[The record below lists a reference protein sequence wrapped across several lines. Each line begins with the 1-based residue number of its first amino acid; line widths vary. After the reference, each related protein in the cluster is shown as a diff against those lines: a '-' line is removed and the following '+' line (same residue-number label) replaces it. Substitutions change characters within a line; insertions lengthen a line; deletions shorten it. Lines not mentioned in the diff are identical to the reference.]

1 MDAMTA
7 TPGPPVAAAP
17 HGRAGRNLGAATAVG
32 VGLAGVLVVSLFLY
46 QPAFALVVATVMG
59 LGVLEIS
66 AALDGA
72 GIHVSRWPVLLG
84 TVPMVVGGYLF
95 GPEFLLGACA
105 VTVLVGFGWRLP
117 GGAGNFVADATA
129 TVFVTVYVP
138 LMGGFAALLSRGDEG
153 PWHVLAFLACVVA
166 SDVGGYASGVLFGR
180 HSMAPRI
187 SPKKSWEGF
196 AGAAVLTLVVGS
208 LVVGL
213 GTSLP
218 WWVGTVLAAAVV
230 ATATVGDLI
239 ESLIKRDIGV
249 KDMGNLLPGHG
260 GLMDR
265 LDSMLPSAVVAYV
278 VFAAVEWA
286 LGHF

>member
-1 MDAMTA
+1 MTA
-7 TPGPPVAAAP
+7 TPGPPVASAV

-32 VGLAGVLVVSLFLY
+32 VGLGAVILVSLFLY
-46 QPAFALVVATVMG
+46 RPAFALVVATVMV
-59 LGVLEIS
+59 LGVVEIS
-66 AALDGA
+66 SALAGA
-72 GIHVSRWPVLLG
+72 GINVTRWPVLLG
-84 TVPMVVGGYLF
+84 TVPMVVGAYLL
-95 GPEFLLGACA
+95 GPDFLLGACG
-105 VTVLVGFGWRLP
+105 VTVLLGFISRLP
-117 GGAGNFVADATA
+117 RGADGFVADATA

-153 PWHVLAFLACVVA
+153 PWRVLAFLACVVA
-166 SDVGGYASGVLFGR
+166 TDVGGYASGVLFGR

-196 AGAAVLTLVVGS
+196 AGAALLTLVVGS

-218 WWVGTVLAAAVV
+218 WWAGTVLAAAVV
-230 ATATVGDLI
+230 ATATMGDLI

-260 GLMDR
+260 GIMDR

-278 VFAAVEWA
+278 VFTAVEWA
-286 LGHF
+286 LRHS

>member
-1 MDAMTA
+1 MTA
-7 TPGPPVAAAP
+7 TPGPPVAAAT
-17 HGRAGRNLGAATAVG
+17 HGRAGRNLAAATAVG
-32 VGLAGVLVVSLFLY
+32 VGLGGICLVSLFISR
-46 QPAFALVVATVMG
+46 PVFAAVVATVMV
-59 LGVLEIS
+59 LGVVEMSS
-66 AALDGA
+66 ALAGA
-72 GIHVSRWPVLLG
+72 GIHMTRWPVLIG
-84 TVPMVVGGYLF
+84 TVPMVVGGSLF
-95 GPEFLLGACA
+95 GPDFLLGACGL
-105 VTVLVGFGWRLP
+105 TVLLGFGWRL
-117 GGAGNFVADATA
+117 GRGADGFVADATA

-138 LMGGFAALLSRGDEG
+138 LMGGFATLLSRGDEG
-153 PWHVLAFLACVVA
+153 PARVIAFLSCVVA

-180 HSMAPRI
+180 HPMAPRI

-196 AGAAVLTLVVGS
+196 AGAVLLTLVVGS

-218 WWVGTVLAAAVV
+218 WWAGTVLAAAVV

-260 GLMDR
+260 GIMDR

-278 VFAAVEWA
+278 VFTAVEWA
-286 LGHF
+286 LAHL

>member
-1 MDAMTA
+1 MTA
-7 TPGPPVAAAP
+7 TPGPPVAAAA

-32 VGLAGVLVVSLFLY
+32 VGLGAVVVASLFVY
-46 QPAFALVVATVMG
+46 KPAFSLLVAAAM
-59 LGVLEIS
+59 VLAVWEIS
-66 AALDGA
+66 TALAGA
-72 GIHVSRWPVLLG
+72 GINVSRWPVVIG

-95 GPEFLLGACA
+95 GPEFLLGACG
-105 VTVLVGFGWRLP
+105 VTVLLGFAWRLP
-117 GGAGNFVADATA
+117 KGADGFVADATA

-153 PWHVLAFLACVVA
+153 PWHVLAFLASVVA

-208 LVVGL
+208 LVVAL

-218 WWVGTVLAAAVV
+218 WWAGTVLAAAVV

-249 KDMGNLLPGHG
+249 KDMGSLLPGHG
-260 GLMDR
+260 GIMDR

-278 VFAAVEWA
+278 VFTVVDWA
-286 LGHF
+286 LHF

>member
-1 MDAMTA
+1 MTA
-7 TPGPPVAAAP
+7 TPGPPVAAAT

-32 VGLAGVLVVSLFLY
+32 VGLGAVVVASLFVY
-46 QPAFALVVATVMG
+46 TPAFSLFVAVAMV

-66 AALDGA
+66 TALAGA
-72 GIHVSRWPVLLG
+72 DINVSRWPVLIG

-95 GPEFLLGACA
+95 GPEFLLGACG
-105 VTVLVGFGWRLP
+105 VTVLLGFGWRLP
-117 GGAGNFVADATA
+117 KGADGFVADATA

-208 LVVGL
+208 LVVAL

-218 WWVGTVLAAAVV
+218 WWAGTVLAAAVV

-249 KDMGNLLPGHG
+249 KDMGHLLPGHG
-260 GLMDR
+260 GIMDR

-286 LGHF
+286 LRV

>member
-1 MDAMTA
+1 MTA
-7 TPGPPVAAAP
+7 TPGPPVAAAA

-32 VGLAGVLVVSLFLY
+32 VGLGALILVSLFLY
-46 QPAFALVVATVMG
+46 RPAFALLVAAVMV
-59 LGVLEIS
+59 LGVVEIS
-66 AALDGA
+66 SALAGA
-72 GIHVSRWPVLLG
+72 GIQVTRWPVLLG

-95 GPEFLLGACA
+95 GPEFLLGACG
-105 VTVLVGFGWRLP
+105 VTVLLAFVWRLP
-117 GGAGNFVADATA
+117 GGADGFVADATA

-138 LMGGFAALLSRGDEG
+138 LMGGFAALLSRGDSPG
-153 PWHVLAFLACVVA
+153 RVIAFLACVVA
-166 SDVGGYASGVLFGR
+166 TDVGGYAAGVLFGR

-196 AGAAVLTLVVGS
+196 AGAALLTLVVGTM
-208 LVVGL
+208 VVGL

-218 WWVGTVLAAAVV
+218 WWAGTVLAAAVV
-230 ATATVGDLI
+230 ATATMGDLI

-260 GLMDR
+260 GIMDR

-278 VFAAVEWA
+278 VFTAVQWA
-286 LGHF
+286 LHL